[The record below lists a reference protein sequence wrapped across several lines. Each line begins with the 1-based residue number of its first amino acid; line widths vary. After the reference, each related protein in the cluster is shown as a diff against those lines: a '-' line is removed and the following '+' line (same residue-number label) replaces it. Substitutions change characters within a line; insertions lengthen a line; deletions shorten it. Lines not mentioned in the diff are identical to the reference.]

1 MIIRN
6 SPEGITAMKHFI
18 AVWQNANTIDDVT
31 LNCGIEKLKAY
42 RYRRELDVRLGIRLK
57 NLERQRAPK
66 LSHAVIAVLKQHADD
81 ELLRYINTN
90 PPPPS

>member
-18 AVWQNANTIDDVT
+18 AVWQNANTIEDVVA
-31 LNCGIEKLKAY
+31 NYGIDKYKAY

-66 LSHAVIAVLKQHADD
+66 LSRAVIVILKEHADD
-81 ELLRYINTN
+81 ELLHYINAN
-90 PPPPS
+90 PTRPS

>member
-1 MIIRN
+1 
-6 SPEGITAMKHFI
+6 MKQFI
-18 AVWQNANTIDDVT
+18 AVRQNANTIDDVT

-66 LSHAVIAVLKQHADD
+66 LSHAIIAVLKQHADD

-90 PPPPS
+90 PTPPS

>member
-42 RYRRELDVRLGIRLK
+42 RYRRELDVR
-57 NLERQRAPK
+57 
-66 LSHAVIAVLKQHADD
+66 
-81 ELLRYINTN
+81 
-90 PPPPS
+90 

>member
-1 MIIRN
+1 
-6 SPEGITAMKHFI
+6 MKHFI
-18 AVWQNANTIDDVT
+18 AVWQNAITIDDVT

-81 ELLRYINTN
+81 ELLRYINTT
-90 PPPPS
+90 PTPPS